1 MKVRV
6 RLDEG
11 LGKLREVWIKL
22 SLGQAKVN
30 SSKKE
35 GEIGRIYTHLVFPLP
50 MYTPFFVP
58 YIFVTPVFLL
68 LE

>member
-50 MYTPFFVP
+50 MYTPFL
-58 YIFVTPVFLL
+58 YLIFSSPPFFYF
-68 LE
+68 